1 MILAIFAHTTTRYV
15 LWSFIIFLL
24 HLTGSLT
31 IFSLFIISLL
41 LVWSNYIFE
50 KNGKERE
57 LKNNL
62 IEWLW
67 LPILVGTAAFVLYHY
82 VF

>member
-1 MILAIFAHTTTRYV
+1 MALFAHTTTRYV

-31 IFSLFIISLL
+31 IFTLLIISLL
-41 LVWSNYIFE
+41 LVWSNYFFE
-50 KNGKERE
+50 KAGKEKE
-57 LKNNL
+57 LENKL
-62 IEWLW
+62 FEWLW
-67 LPILVGTAAFVLYHY
+67 LPILVGTVAFVLYHY

>member
-31 IFSLFIISLL
+31 IFTLLIISLL
-41 LVWSNYIFE
+41 LVWTNFFFE
-50 KNGKERE
+50 KTGQEKKFE
-57 LKNNL
+57 NNL
-62 IEWLW
+62 VEWLW
-67 LPILVGTAAFVLYHY
+67 LPILIGTVAFVLYHY

>member
-1 MILAIFAHTTTRYV
+1 MALFAHTTTRYV

-31 IFSLFIISLL
+31 IFTLLIISLP
-41 LVWSNYIFE
+41 LVWANYFFE
-50 KNGKERE
+50 KSGQEKKFENKGM
-57 LKNNL
+57 
-62 IEWLW
+62 EWLW